1 MEKPNIVFLIIDS
14 FRSDKF
20 FGNTKN
26 IKNSTIHNLINNGS
40 YFSNTISSADG
51 TILSW
56 SSIFT
61 GKFPFKT
68 GIRSS
73 KFNRLSS
80 DTNTFFD
87 ILQKKDYN
95 FYSYLPKLSET
106 VGLFPKFEND
116 DNFYDFY
123 MGLTNGLGQKI
134 LEQLKNKPKE
144 PWFFLIH
151 SMDLH
156 PPINIEKKFD
166 SDEYGENYY
175 ERKISEIDPWLNKI
189 SESIDFSNTLFII
202 TADHGSYIK
211 SVTRNGKQI
220 DTNVNLNSEMISS
233 KIGKKIPKFLHPLKD
248 KLFFVREKI
257 DKQKKYQ
264 NLKDLELKPHE
275 MRALM
280 SGRADTDHFLF
291 DEKIK
296 VPLLLIGKN
305 IPKGKKISQQ
315 VRAIDIFPTLFDL
328 MQIKIPDKIDGA
340 SLINLMNGIDE
351 DEKIAYIESNPLVLS
366 ESNDVIGIR
375 TSAYKYFRDKDNPKN
390 RIHLYDLKNDPYEN
404 FNIASSNT
412 DKITTFEN
420 ILSDMIKNS
429 KNIVNNDDELNSEE
443 IENELR
449 KLGYV

>member
-1 MEKPNIVFLIIDS
+1 MEKTNIVFLIIDS

-20 FGNTKN
+20 FGDTKN
-26 IKNSTIHNLINNGS
+26 IKNPTIQNLIKNGS

-80 DTNTFFD
+80 NTNTFFD
-87 ILQKKDYN
+87 VLQKKDYN

-134 LEQLKNKPKE
+134 LEQLKNGLKE

-166 SDEYGENYY
+166 NDEYGENYY
-175 ERKISEIDPWLNKI
+175 ERKISEIDPWLDKI
-189 SESIDFSNTLFII
+189 SKSLDFSKTLFII

-211 SVTRNGKQI
+211 SVSRNGKQI
-220 DTNVNLNSEMISS
+220 DTDINTNTEKLVS
-233 KIGKKIPKFLHPLKD
+233 KMSKTIPKPFHPLKD
-248 KLFFVREKI
+248 KLFFIREKI
-257 DKQKKYQ
+257 DKQKKYRT
-264 NLKDLELKPHE
+264 LKNLELKPHE

-280 SGRADTDHFLF
+280 SGRADENHFLF

-296 VPLLLIGKN
+296 IPLLLIGKN
-305 IPKGKKISQQ
+305 IPKEKKISQQ
-315 VRAIDIFPTLFDL
+315 VRSVDIFPTLFDL
-328 MQIKIPDKIDGA
+328 LKIKIPEKIDGS
-340 SLINLMNGIDE
+340 SLINLMKDIDE

-366 ESNDVIGIR
+366 KSNDVIGIR
-375 TSAYKYFRDKDNPKN
+375 TSKFKYFRDKDNSKN
-390 RIHLYDLKNDPYEN
+390 RIHFYDLENDPYED
-404 FNIASSNT
+404 FNIALSNP
-412 DKITTFEN
+412 DKITNFEN
-420 ILSDMIKNS
+420 ILSDIIKDS
-429 KNIVNNDDELNSEE
+429 ENILSDDELNSEE

>member
-1 MEKPNIVFLIIDS
+1 MEKTNIVFLIIDS

-20 FGNTKN
+20 FGDTKN
-26 IKNSTIHNLINNGS
+26 IKNPAIQNIIKNGS

-80 DTNTFFD
+80 NTDTFFD

-106 VGLFPKFEND
+106 VGLFPKFENN

-134 LEQLKNKPKE
+134 IEQLKNGLEE

-175 ERKISEIDPWLNKI
+175 ERKISEIDPWIDKI
-189 SESIDFSNTLFII
+189 SKSLDFSKTLFII

-220 DTNVNLNSEMISS
+220 DTNVDVNSEMISS
-233 KIGKKIPKFLHPLKD
+233 KIGKKIPKFLHPLKN
-248 KLFFVREKI
+248 KIFFVREKI
-257 DKQKKYQ
+257 DKQKKYHI
-264 NLKDLELKPHE
+264 LKDLELKPHE

-280 SGRADTDHFLF
+280 SGRADEDHFLF

-315 VRAIDIFPTLFDL
+315 VRIVDIFPTLFDL
-328 MQIKIPDKIDGA
+328 MQIKIPQKIDGT
-340 SLINLMNGIDE
+340 SLINLMNGMDE

-375 TSAYKYFRDKDNPKN
+375 TSEYKYFRDKDNPKN

-412 DKITTFEN
+412 DKIITFEN
-420 ILSDMIKNS
+420 ILSGIIK
-429 KNIVNNDDELNSEE
+429 D
-443 IENELR
+443 
-449 KLGYV
+449 